1 MRWQFSA
8 MQWDVLTELLRL
20 EGYPSPITVQVH
32 GRTDLERGRIRAQA
46 GAELTQLGLE
56 RAGQVEPDLEATI
69 RLLHRPACW
78 VDSVWLPAQ
87 DAGRPVRVVA
97 ARHGT
102 TGVCAVQRP
111 EEPGATVLEVIPAD
125 GLAAAVVSK
134 LPAHPPGTSPAATVA
149 LGSNATPDRPG
160 LLVSAS
166 TTRTSTERD
175 NAAAAAILE
184 RSHTRAGQIAANVR
198 EPSGRV
204 RRSEVLRWCDNP
216 DGRYL
221 VAVSSRPDGPASLT
235 VGPTDVRRLGDAVHR
250 LLASVQ
256 PG

>member
-1 MRWQFSA
+1 MRWQFSTV
-8 MQWDVLTELLRL
+8 QWDVLTELLRI
-20 EGYPSPITVQVH
+20 EGYPAPIKVRVH
-32 GRTDLERGRIRAQA
+32 GRTDVERGRIGAQVR
-46 GAELTQLGLE
+46 AELTQLGLQ
-56 RAGQVEPDLEATI
+56 RAGQVEPDLEAAM

-78 VDSVWLPAQ
+78 VDSVWLPGQEAEQ
-87 DAGRPVRVVA
+87 PVRVVA

-102 TGVCAVQRP
+102 SGVCAVQRP

-125 GLAAAVVSK
+125 RLAAAVVSK

-149 LGSNATPDRPG
+149 LGSNAAQDRPG

-175 NAAAAAILE
+175 KAAAAAILE
-184 RSHTRAGQIAANVR
+184 RPHARTGQIAANLR

-204 RRSEVLRWCDNP
+204 RRSDILRWCDNP

-221 VAVSSRPDGPASLT
+221 VTVSSQPDGPASLT
-235 VGPTDVRRLGDAVHR
+235 VGPTDGRRLGDALHR
-250 LLASVQ
+250 LIASVQ
-256 PG
+256 TG